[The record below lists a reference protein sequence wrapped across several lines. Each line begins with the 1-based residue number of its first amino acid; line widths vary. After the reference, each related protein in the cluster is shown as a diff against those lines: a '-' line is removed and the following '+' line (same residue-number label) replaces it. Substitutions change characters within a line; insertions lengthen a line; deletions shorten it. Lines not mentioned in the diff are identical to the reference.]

1 MLTFILNT
9 INIWFWLSFLILPF
23 FIFVPDYISRWSL
36 KNEIKIFRKIVSV
49 KLFFKKAISYVTV
62 REYLVFIDNFKIN
75 TLAYDN

>member
-1 MLTFILNT
+1 MLTFIIDT
-9 INIWFWLSFLILPF
+9 INVWFWLSFLILPI

-36 KNEIKIFRKIVSV
+36 KNEMKLFRNIVSL
-49 KLFFKKAISYVTV
+49 KLFIKKMVSYITV